1 MPNDT
6 DLQQLQPGLT
16 EQNNSDFG
24 TGQEKGS
31 GFIRRSPSFRDKLW
45 F

>member
-6 DLQQLQPGLT
+6 ELRQLQPGLT
-16 EQNNSDFG
+16 ERDNSSFG

-31 GFIRRSPSFRDKLW
+31 GFIRRSPSFKDVL
-45 F
+45 